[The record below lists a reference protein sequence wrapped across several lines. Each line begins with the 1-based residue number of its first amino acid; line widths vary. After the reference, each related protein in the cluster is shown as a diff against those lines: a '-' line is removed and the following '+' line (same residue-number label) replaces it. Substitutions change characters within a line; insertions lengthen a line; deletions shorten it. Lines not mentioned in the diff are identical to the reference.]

1 MHTPTTPDEP
11 LGLTIQNLP
20 GQNNPVPDALRIK
33 RGRCMMLLLLLA
45 CVAPVLASYFTFY
58 VIKPTGGNSYG
69 SLIKTGPQTEIPN
82 ISAHNLKGE
91 TVPLRSLRGQWIL
104 LSVAP
109 ASCPKQCQDHLYYQ
123 RQIREMLGREKD
135 RLDWVWIINDD
146 TALEPHL
153 QAAAQQAGA
162 LRVNKDEL
170 AAWLA
175 PASGQALEDHL
186 YLIDPMGNWMM
197 RFPAQMDSKK
207 VYRDINRLLRASNSW
222 DQAGREQP

>member
-1 MHTPTTPDEP
+1 MNLPTNDEP

-20 GQNNPVPDALRIK
+20 GQSEPAPDAARIK
-33 RGRCMMLLLLLA
+33 SGRLMMFLVLLA

-58 VIKPTGGNSYG
+58 VVKPTGGNSYG

-82 ISAHNLKGE
+82 IMARNLKGDA
-91 TVPLRSLRGQWIL
+91 VALRSLRGQWIL
-104 LSVAP
+104 LSVAS
-109 ASCPKQCQDHLYYQ
+109 ASCPEQWQDHLYYQ

-135 RLDWVWIINDD
+135 RLDWVWLINDEA
-146 TALEPHL
+146 ALEPHV

-162 LRVNKDEL
+162 LRVDPAEL

-175 PASGQALEDHL
+175 PAPGQSLEDHL

-197 RFPAQMDSKK
+197 RFPAEQDGKK
-207 VYRDINRLLRASNSW
+207 VYRDLNRLLRASNSW
-222 DQAGREQP
+222 DQPGRD

>member
-20 GQNNPVPDALRIK
+20 GQNNPVPDALRIQ
-33 RGRCMMLLLLLA
+33 RGRRMMFLLLLA

-58 VIKPTGGNSYG
+58 VIKPKGGNSYG

-82 ISAHNLKGE
+82 ITAHHLDGQA
-91 TVPLRSLRGQWIL
+91 VPLRSLRGQWVL
-104 LSVAP
+104 LSVAS
-109 ASCPKQCQDHLYYQ
+109 AACPKSCQDHLYYQ

-135 RLDWVWIINDD
+135 RLDWVWLINDSA
-146 TALEPHL
+146 ALEPHL
-153 QAAAQQAGA
+153 QAVAQQAHA
-162 LRVNKDEL
+162 LRVDPAQL

-175 PASGQALEDHL
+175 PAPGQALEDHL

-207 VYRDINRLLRASNSW
+207 VYRDISRLLRASNSW
-222 DQAGREQP
+222 DQAGRD

>member
-20 GQNNPVPDALRIK
+20 GQNNPVPDALRIQ
-33 RGRCMMLLLLLA
+33 RGRRMMFLLLLA

-58 VIKPTGGNSYG
+58 VIKPKGGNSYG

-82 ISAHNLKGE
+82 ITAHDLNGQA
-91 TVPLRSLRGQWIL
+91 VPLRSLRGQWVL
-104 LSVAP
+104 LSVAS
-109 ASCPKQCQDHLYYQ
+109 AACPKSCQDHLYYQ

-135 RLDWVWIINDD
+135 RLDWVWLINDSA
-146 TALEPHL
+146 ALEPHL
-153 QAAAQQAGA
+153 QAVAQQAHA
-162 LRVNKDEL
+162 LRVDPAQL

-175 PASGQALEDHL
+175 PAPGQALEDHL

-207 VYRDINRLLRASNSW
+207 VYRDISRLLRASNSW
-222 DQAGREQP
+222 DQAGRD

>member
-20 GQNNPVPDALRIK
+20 GQNNPVPDALRIQ
-33 RGRCMMLLLLLA
+33 RGRRMMLLLLLA

-58 VIKPTGGNSYG
+58 VIKPKGGNSYG

-82 ISAHNLKGE
+82 ITAHDLNGQA
-91 TVPLRSLRGQWIL
+91 VPLRSLRGQWVL
-104 LSVAP
+104 LSVAS
-109 ASCPKQCQDHLYYQ
+109 AACPKSCQDHLYYQ

-135 RLDWVWIINDD
+135 RLDWVWLINDSA
-146 TALEPHL
+146 ALEPHL
-153 QAAAQQAGA
+153 QAVAQQAHA
-162 LRVNKDEL
+162 LRADPAQL

-175 PASGQALEDHL
+175 PAPGQALEDHL

-222 DQAGREQP
+222 DQAGRD